1 MLKTS
6 TRAKVHGLALLAPLT
21 NSLTNFAAT
30 VALLCAFAIPLPL
43 TAQISQDQ
51 SNNPVALVTPA
62 RLAAQNTRYELIDLG
77 TLGGTLEQALAINN
91 NGWVVGWGT
100 TKGDTVFHAF
110 FWRKGVMTDLGT
122 LGGSDSQATS
132 VNDRG
137 EIVGV
142 SQTDNSQPLGAGFP
156 CPFFMH
162 PGLICVPFLW
172 RDGVGMSALPTLGG
186 DNALAPGINN
196 RSQIVG
202 VSENGISD
210 LTCPTPQSQVEP
222 VIWYKGQIH
231 QLPLL
236 TIAGDP
242 DGFASAINDEG
253 DAAGDTVNC
262 TFSSLQGVFWRNG
275 TAIDM
280 GMAPLGG
287 SMLGPSAIN
296 NQGQVTGEYSTI
308 TGITRGFIWQDGV
321 ATDLVI
327 LPGYPIV
334 FPGAINNRGQIVGQ
348 TCNADESI
356 CTSFIWENGVMRD
369 LNTLVP
375 ANSSLHMYEAAGI
388 NSRGEIV
395 GLALDK
401 ATGACCF
408 AFLAIPENSTVA
420 ESTTSAEPM
429 ETVPPKIVLTEKVRK
444 MLERRHRYR
453 TSGFEAPGN

>member
-1 MLKTS
+1 MLNTIP
-6 TRAKVHGLALLAPLT
+6 RAKLHGLAHLDPLANYLA
-21 NSLTNFAAT
+21 NGAAK

-43 TAQISQDQ
+43 TAQISQDP
-51 SNNPVALVTPA
+51 SNNPAALVSPA
-62 RLAAQNTRYELIDLG
+62 PLGAQNTRYELIDLG
-77 TLGGTLEQALAINN
+77 TLGGTREQALAINN

-100 TKGDTVFHAF
+100 TEGEAAFHAF
-110 FWRKGVMTDLGT
+110 LWRKGVLTDLGT
-122 LGGSDSQATS
+122 LGGRDSQATS

-142 SQTDNSQPLGAGFP
+142 SQTDSSQPAGTFP
-156 CPFFMH
+156 CPFFEG
-162 PGLICVPFLW
+162 PAVACVPFLW
-172 RDGVGMSALPTLGG
+172 RGGIGMNALPTLGG
-186 DNALAPGINN
+186 NNALAPGINN

-210 LTCPTPQSQVEP
+210 STCPTPQSQVQP

-262 TFSSLQGVFWRNG
+262 TFSSLQGVLWRNG
-275 TAIDM
+275 TPIDM

-296 NQGQVTGEYSTI
+296 NQRQVTGTYNAI
-308 TGITRGFIWQDGV
+308 TGFSRGFVWQDGV
-321 ATDLVI
+321 ATDLGN
-327 LPGYPIV
+327 LPGYPDV
-334 FPGAINNRGQIVGQ
+334 QPGAINNRGQIVGQ
-348 TCNADESI
+348 TCVNESM

-369 LNTLVP
+369 LSTLVP
-375 ANSSLHMYEAAGI
+375 ANSSLHPFEAASI

-395 GLALDK
+395 GLAIDK

-420 ESTTSAEPM
+420 ESTASAEPM
-429 ETVPPKIVLTEKVRK
+429 ETVPPKILLTEEVRK
-444 MLERRHRYR
+444 MVEQRHRYR
-453 TSGFEAPGN
+453 ISGF